1 MVQPMAA
8 ALQLLTSAPAA
19 QGAVGLGRLQRQLL
33 GQLLAALVMVLW
45 HLQRLQRLQPHLQP
59 RSHMQQR
66 QQQEAGGSA
75 PVQIPAHV

>member
-45 HLQRLQRLQPHLQP
+45 HLQRLQPHLQP